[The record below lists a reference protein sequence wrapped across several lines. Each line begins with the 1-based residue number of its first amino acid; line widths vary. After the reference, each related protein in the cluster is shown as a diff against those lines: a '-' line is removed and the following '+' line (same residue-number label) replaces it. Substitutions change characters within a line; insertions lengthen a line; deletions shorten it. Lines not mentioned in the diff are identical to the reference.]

1 MAMIR
6 DDAKK
11 LTRKGAKAF
20 DSDLVKTVRLAGLTI
35 SVAGG
40 VGGLLYTLVQIGL
53 RIFGVF

>member
-1 MAMIR
+1 MIL
-6 DDAKK
+6 DETNK

-35 SVAGG
+35 SVTGG
-40 VGGLLYTLVQIGL
+40 VGGLLYTLVLIGL